1 VNIMAVQDP
10 SRDRPAPRA
19 GEPPDVQARV
29 NATLAALDARQDQW
43 AQAVR
48 QDAVEA
54 VARLPWMQKVRDG
67 VRVPVHDMY
76 MVPLKR
82 VATRMTRA
90 FVDDTAPEVAAFLGG
105 SAAEL
110 VLAGKGAMS
119 EMPLQQGDGDLVL
132 KRGFTEGELAFRLRF
147 EREVHDHVAAT
158 YQGTL
163 RAHLGRELE
172 AVTRAWARH
181 ARQDG

>member
-1 VNIMAVQDP
+1 M
-10 SRDRPAPRA
+10 
-19 GEPPDVQARV
+19 QARV
-29 NATLAALDARQDQW
+29 NAALAALDARQDQW

-76 MVPLKR
+76 LVPLKR
-82 VATRMTRA
+82 VTTRMIRA
-90 FVDDTAPEVAAFLGG
+90 FVEDTAPDVAAFLGA

-110 VLAGKGAMS
+110 VLAGRGAMS
-119 EMPLQQGDGDLVL
+119 EMPLTPGNGDIVL
-132 KRGFTEGELAFRLRF
+132 KRGLTEGELAFRLRF
-147 EREVHDHVAAT
+147 EQQVREHVAST
-158 YQGTL
+158 YHRTL

>member
-1 VNIMAVQDP
+1 MHGQDP
-10 SRDRPAPRA
+10 SRDLQAPRP
-19 GEPPDVQARV
+19 GHPPDVQARL
-29 NATLAALDARQDQW
+29 NAALSALDARQERW

-48 QDAVEA
+48 QDSVEA
-54 VARLPWMQKVRDG
+54 VARLSWLQKVRDG

-82 VATRMTRA
+82 VTTRMTRA
-90 FVDDTAPEVAAFLGG
+90 FVDETAPGVAAFLGA
-105 SAAEL
+105 STAEL

-119 EMPLQQGDGDLVL
+119 EMPLEPGDGDLIL
-132 KRGFTEGELAFRLRF
+132 KRGYTEGELAFRLRF
-147 EREVHDHVAAT
+147 EKRVRDHVAEM
-158 YQGTL
+158 YRSTL

-181 ARQDG
+181 AAPGG

>member
-1 VNIMAVQDP
+1 MPVQDQ
-10 SRDRPAPRA
+10 SRDQPAPRA

-29 NATLAALDARQDQW
+29 NATLSALDVRQEQW

-76 MVPLKR
+76 LVPLKR

-90 FVDDTAPEVAAFLGG
+90 FVEETAPAVAVFLGT

-110 VLAGKGAMS
+110 VLTGKGAMS
-119 EMPLQQGDGDLVL
+119 ELPLQPGDGDIVL
-132 KRGFTEGELAFRLRF
+132 KRGFTEGELTFRLRF

-181 ARQDG
+181 ARRDG